1 MAGIAAQDS
10 TLILGVDIA
19 QVDTYI
25 TCLTKGAG
33 PATREHLMHFIEK
46 LVAEIMQS
54 DRDSDRAES
63 IARNLCQTYA
73 ETPDTTEAI
82 VAEVRRRAG
91 VTS

>member
-1 MAGIAAQDS
+1 
-10 TLILGVDIA
+10 
-19 QVDTYI
+19 
-25 TCLTKGAG
+25 
-33 PATREHLMHFIEK
+33 MHFIQK

-63 IARNLCQTYA
+63 IARSLCQTYA

-82 VAEVRRRAG
+82 VAEVRRRTAGERIADCIFCGHPDRGCSTTVRPFCKG

>member
-1 MAGIAAQDS
+1 
-10 TLILGVDIA
+10 
-19 QVDTYI
+19 
-25 TCLTKGAG
+25 
-33 PATREHLMHFIEK
+33 MHFIEK

-63 IARNLCQTYA
+63 IARSLCQTYA